1 MRAIWDWL
9 WADTAR
15 TFLVAWILFWGA
27 VFAYLAYSSQRPA
40 PTPPLPMKKPAIE
53 APQPKPK
60 AVPKK
65 VAAPKQV
72 EPAPEPEPEPPR
84 EPWKEDWAR
93 RAFGGYE

>member
-1 MRAIWDWL
+1 MRTIWDWL

-27 VFAYLAYSSQRPA
+27 VFAYLAYSSQRPD

-60 AVPKK
+60 PKK

-72 EPAPEPEPEPPR
+72 KPAPKPEPPR

>member
-1 MRAIWDWL
+1 MRAIWGWL
-9 WADTAR
+9 RADTAR

-27 VFAYLAYSSQRPA
+27 VFAYLAYSSQRPG

-60 AVPKK
+60 AKK